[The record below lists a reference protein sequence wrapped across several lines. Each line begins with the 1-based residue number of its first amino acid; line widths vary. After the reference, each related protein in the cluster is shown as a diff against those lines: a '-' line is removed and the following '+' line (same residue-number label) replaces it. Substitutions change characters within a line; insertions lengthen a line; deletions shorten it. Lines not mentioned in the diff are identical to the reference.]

1 MLELDGGKMRSFL
14 RNLALLAFLGIVV
27 FLLFP
32 DMMKGIL
39 GVYNGLGLLPV
50 AIVLVILAALPRRK
64 QRR

>member
-1 MLELDGGKMRSFL
+1 MRSFL

-32 DMMKGIL
+32 DMMKGVL
-39 GVYNGLGLLPV
+39 EVYNGLGLLPV
-50 AIVLVILAALPRRK
+50 VIVLVILAALPRRK